1 MYKKNRIKEMIVNG
15 QIPLGMQCFTGDPAL
30 IEIMGLTGFDY
41 VMLDSEHSGSD
52 PRAMET
58 LIRAADS
65 VGLTSFVRVPQATDE
80 ASIHR
85 ALEAGAMGVYLPEI
99 ESVEDV
105 EKAAEAAFYYPKGN
119 RGICPSVRAA
129 HYNPD
134 TFVDYAAWNN
144 NEIMLVPM
152 IENPSALADLENIFA
167 HPDVHMAVFA
177 EGDYGFSVGEGMD
190 LLTGTKVKE
199 AYQQVL
205 AAGAKHNVA
214 VIGGPVLAADPDSCR
229 QAIEAGVRVFSIG
242 LDAVV
247 FRSACQAM
255 ADALDKGTQGTKFS
269 RPQKKNWGFAPL
281 PNPQAFSAGK
291 GGPSL

>member
-1 MYKKNRIKEMIVNG
+1 MYKKNRIKEMIDNG

-41 VMLDSEHSGSD
+41 VMLDSEHSGND

-105 EKAAEAAFYYPKGN
+105 KKAAAAAFYYPKGD

-129 HYNPD
+129 HYNPK
-134 TFVDYAAWNN
+134 TFVDYTAWNN

-152 IENPSALADLENIFA
+152 IENPSAGRSREHLRPHRRSHGSLR
-167 HPDVHMAVFA
+167 
-177 EGDYGFSVGEGMD
+177 
-190 LLTGTKVKE
+190 
-199 AYQQVL
+199 
-205 AAGAKHNVA
+205 
-214 VIGGPVLAADPDSCR
+214 GGRLR
-229 QAIEAGVRVFSIG
+229 
-242 LDAVV
+242 L
-247 FRSACQAM
+247 FR
-255 ADALDKGTQGTKFS
+255 
-269 RPQKKNWGFAPL
+269 R
-281 PNPQAFSAGK
+281 
-291 GGPSL
+291 

>member
-1 MYKKNRIKEMIVNG
+1 MNVQDQPISASGRRGGAMYKKNRNKEMIDNG
-15 QIPLGMQCFTGDPAL
+15 EIPVGMQCFTGDPTL

-99 ESVEDV
+99 NSVEDV
-105 EKAAEAAFYYPKGN
+105 KEAAAAAFYYPKGD

-129 HYNPD
+129 HYNPK

-167 HPDVHMAVFA
+167 HPDVHMAVYA

-190 LLTGTKVKE
+190 MLNSTKVNK

-205 AAGAKHNVA
+205 AAGAKHNLA
-214 VIGGPVLAADPDSCR
+214 VIGGPILAADPESCR
-229 QAIEAGVRVFSIG
+229 QALEAGVRVFSIRPDPG
-242 LDAVV
+242 VFLDALHSVTG
-247 FRSACQAM
+247 
-255 ADALDKGTQGTKFS
+255 ALGQ
-269 RPQKKNWGFAPL
+269 
-281 PNPQAFSAGK
+281 
-291 GGPSL
+291 

>member
-1 MYKKNRIKEMIVNG
+1 MYKKNRIKEMIDNG
-15 QIPLGMQCFTGDPAL
+15 QIPLGMQCFTGALAL

-41 VMLDSEHSGSD
+41 VMLDSEHSGND

-99 ESVEDV
+99 DSVEDV
-105 EKAAEAAFYYPKGN
+105 KKAAAAAFYYPKGD

-129 HYNPD
+129 HYNPK

-167 HPDVHMAVFA
+167 HPDVHMAVYA

-190 LLTGTKVKE
+190 LLNGTKVKQ

-214 VIGGPVLAADPDSCR
+214 VIGGPVLAAYPESCR
-229 QAIEAGVRVFSIG
+229 QTTEDGVPAFSIG
-242 LDAVV
+242 LNRVV
-247 FRSACQAM
+247 SGDACQAI
-255 ADALDKGTQGTKFS
+255 ADALDKGARGTRLT
-269 RPQKKNWGFAPL
+269 RPQKKNWGFAA
-281 PNPQAFSAGK
+281 PQPASIAGK
-291 GGPSL
+291 SGPSL

>member
-1 MYKKNRIKEMIVNG
+1 MYKKNRIKEMIDNG
-15 QIPLGMQCFTGDPAL
+15 QIPLGMQCFTGDLAL
-30 IEIMGLTGFDY
+30 IEIMGLAGFDW

-85 ALEAGAMGVYLPEI
+85 ALEAGAMGVFLPEI
-99 ESVEDV
+99 DSVEDIK
-105 EKAAEAAFYYPKGN
+105 KAAAAAFYYPKGD

-129 HYNPD
+129 HYNPG
-134 TFVDYAAWNN
+134 TFVDYTTWNN

-167 HPDVHMAVFA
+167 HSDVHMAVFA

-190 LLTGTKVKE
+190 LLNGTKVQK
-199 AYQQVL
+199 AYQEVL

-214 VIGGPVLAADPDSCR
+214 VIGGPVLAGDPASCR
-229 QAIEAGVRVFSIG
+229 EAIEAGVRVFSIG

-247 FRSACQAM
+247 FRSACQAI
-255 ADALDKGTQGTKFS
+255 ADALDKGAQGTKFT
-269 RPQKKNWGFAPL
+269 RPEKKDWGFTAPKA
-281 PNPQAFSAGK
+281 QAFSAGK
-291 GGPSL
+291 SGRSL